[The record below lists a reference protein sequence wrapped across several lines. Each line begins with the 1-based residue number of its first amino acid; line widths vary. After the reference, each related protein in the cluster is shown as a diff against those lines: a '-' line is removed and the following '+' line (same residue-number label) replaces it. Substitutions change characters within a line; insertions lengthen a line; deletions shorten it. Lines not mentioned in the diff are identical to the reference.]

1 MIIHFT
7 VKENI
12 VDGILVP
19 NPLLFLQQSG
29 VDKIDRSANSS
40 AAKEGSTRSIAS
52 TNEIVRK
59 KGC

>member
-29 VDKIDRSANSS
+29 VDKNDRSANFS
-40 AAKEGSTRSIAS
+40 AAKEGSTRSID
-52 TNEIVRK
+52 
-59 KGC
+59 C